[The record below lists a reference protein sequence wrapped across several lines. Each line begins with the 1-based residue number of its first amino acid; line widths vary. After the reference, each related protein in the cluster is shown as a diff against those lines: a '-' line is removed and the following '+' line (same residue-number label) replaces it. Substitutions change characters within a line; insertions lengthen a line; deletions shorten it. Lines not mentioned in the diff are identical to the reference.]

1 MQKTT
6 ALSLLIFACVFVEG
20 CNSQVSDLNVEPV
33 SFSREDELIGNDDFI
48 ILADRRVFTVMA
60 FMNACG
66 YDTEFEGKEMHPVR
80 IRVREAIQ
88 AKANQ
93 HPDLLER
100 WKQYY
105 KKKAMPNF
113 GYLDFVF
120 SLNDDYPFRR
130 IRPNSELQYPNTAKT
145 LADLP
150 AILNEFWET
159 LELEQIWGEVKP
171 DYIAEINKYDFKR
184 MSDKLAFIWQYLRLQ
199 RKDHFTFVSVP
210 NLLDQH
216 YVGILAQYENYWY
229 IVESPG
235 AGDHSLNIHEYLH
248 SIINSLVENNYKSY
262 KKKLDKYFEAGKDLP
277 WAKFYQHPVG
287 YASECLVR
295 ALDKRIHVVFEDNPE
310 STTRNENRVAELT
323 EKGFILVQPFYQL
336 LVEYE
341 DSEINFE
348 VFLPKL
354 LERLPEYSKLKISNN
369 PFRATPLLNI
379 EEFLTSSVNI
389 PNSLY

>member
-6 ALSLLIFACVFVEG
+6 ALFLLILICISLGG
-20 CNSQVSDLNVEPV
+20 CRSQTSDLNVESV
-33 SFSREDELIGNDDFI
+33 SFSHEDEMIRNDDFI

-66 YDTEFEGKEMHPVR
+66 YDTEYEGKEMHPVR
-80 IRVREAIQ
+80 VRVREAIQ
-88 AKANQ
+88 TKAND
-93 HPDLLER
+93 HPDLFKR

-105 KKKAMPNF
+105 KGKAMPNF
-113 GYLDFVF
+113 CYLDFVF
-120 SLNDDYPFRR
+120 SFNDDYPFRR
-130 IRPNSELQYPNTAKT
+130 IRPNSELQYPHTAKI

-150 AILNEFWET
+150 AMLNEFWET
-159 LELEQIWGEVKP
+159 LELEQIWAQVKP
-171 DYIAEINKYDFKR
+171 DYIDEINKYDFNR
-184 MSDKLAFIWQYLRLQ
+184 MSEKLVFIWEYLRLK
-199 RKDHFTFVSVP
+199 RRDSFTFVSVP

-235 AGDHSLNIHEYLH
+235 AGDRSLNIHEYLH
-248 SIINSLVENNYKSY
+248 SIVNSLVENNYKSY
-262 KKKLDKYFEAGKDLP
+262 EKKLDRYFKAGKELP
-277 WAKFYQHPVG
+277 WAKHYQHPVG

-348 VFLPKL
+348 VFVPKL
-354 LERLPEYSKLKISNN
+354 MERLPEYSK
-369 PFRATPLLNI
+369 
-379 EEFLTSSVNI
+379 
-389 PNSLY
+389 